1 MKNKIITLLAAFVFS
16 LISIGGCIPNYIDY
30 TQVEEIKTIS
40 ENPIKEYLENHNIA
54 YDDLDI
60 SPVFSYL
67 LEDGTRDNFGE
78 YGTNI
83 TAGCFTIK
91 NKTYNLY
98 YDTEYDLFY
107 TDYYL
112 ASYGPKLIEDDIRY
126 LIDSKTTI
134 TDFEVASVVYTGG
147 YAYVSS
153 NISYVQPFS
162 DPKYV
167 STKGFVANVL
177 STDIDSEDKI
187 RTCFYSIVDE
197 REYEPEGDLQES
209 DDVNRETVEI
219 DDVNEETVESDEDLE
234 ISIENTQDVSV
245 NEDAQTQE
253 DSVLNDGEEE
263 DSDSVMEGRFNLEIY
278 YVSDDVNAIDSSLF
292 EEFDKIN
299 GYGDITFTRISQ
311 EEMDEYR
318 STNELPDYHNY
329 VRTERYKYSKQTEVN
344 HYVFSTDI
352 HAGIGVNYVSDGATA
367 EASNHY
373 FEENSYHIDSPLI
386 MSFNTVIKGGIVDD
400 NDTYIFATDEYCK
413 GSVRESNNQREYKL
427 KKLSNGYKAIVDERN
442 NELCAFASGDIN
454 IYYGNEDYRERCKD
468 NQNNINS
475 TGKRDLEALTNIL
488 NSYSRKDITTLNN
501 MGVIFQENIM
511 HKNNL
516 TWSDF
521 DYIRNYLYDDNF
533 AFNMILCDITDD
545 GDYSFYYIDYDGNDY
560 YLFYNDP
567 NDPSGD
573 TYTEVICKYM
583 IWKKNYSTGDETI
596 ILSDIEN
603 LNIKIANDILDSNSE
618 EASDIKLYYFRK
630 GFIEEE

>member
-1 MKNKIITLLAAFVFS
+1 MKKRIITLLTAFVFS
-16 LISIGGCIPNYIDY
+16 LISIGGCIPNYLDY
-30 TQVEEIKTIS
+30 DQVEEVSNIS
-40 ENPIKEYLENHNIA
+40 ENPIRNYLKNHNIA
-54 YDDLDI
+54 YKGLDI
-60 SPVFSYL
+60 NSVLTYT
-67 LEDGTRDNFGE
+67 LEDGSRDRFGQ
-78 YGTNI
+78 YGTNLSN
-83 TAGCFTIK
+83 GFFTVDNK
-91 NKTYNLY
+91 NYSVI
-98 YDTEYDLFY
+98 YDTEHNLFY

-112 ASYGPKLIEDDIRY
+112 ASYVPELIEDDIRD
-126 LIDSKTTI
+126 LIASETAI
-134 TDFEVASVVYTGG
+134 SDFVVGSVYYTGG
-147 YAYVSS
+147 YAYVST
-153 NISYVQPFS
+153 NINYFQSFGENKIVN
-162 DPKYV
+162 
-167 STKGFVANVL
+167 TKGYIQNVI
-177 STDIDSEDKI
+177 SGDIDSKEKVKDFFDSLINDKNNEPVI
-187 RTCFYSIVDE
+187 SQVEMAVATGDKDFEKYENPEENENSEENEYS
-197 REYEPEGDLQES
+197 
-209 DDVNRETVEI
+209 
-219 DDVNEETVESDEDLE
+219 EE
-234 ISIENTQDVSV
+234 N
-245 NEDAQTQE
+245 
-253 DSVLNDGEEE
+253 E
-263 DSDSVMEGRFNLEIY
+263 DSDIVMEERFNLEIY
-278 YVSDDVNAIDSSLF
+278 YISDDLNAINSSLF
-292 EEFDKIN
+292 EAFDN
-299 GYGDITFTRISQ
+299 NNVYGDIVFTRLSQ

-367 EASNHY
+367 EASDHY
-373 FEENSYHIDSPLI
+373 FEENAYHIDSPLI

-475 TGKRDLEALTNIL
+475 TCKRDLEALTNIL

-511 HKNNL
+511 HENNL

-630 GFIEEE
+630 GFVEEE